1 MNNIIVYIINT
12 LIILFT
18 IIIFFIYLR
27 GSSFKSYPCYF
38 NLYFCIIITFDNLIR
53 LFPIK
58 SKNGFSCKIQAFS
71 LSFFDKLFLISI
83 TDYSI
88 INYITMKNPDY
99 YKTFTKTIYLQLL
112 FLSIFFS
119 LALTIIFYLQGL
131 NTGSNGDICYV
142 NTTNLVKKITD
153 TIYTCFLLIID
164 LFCIIKIL
172 INLYN
177 LKKDPE
183 SKNNQLRITSIKTH
197 FWRFSFDLIINLITF
212 IYVILLINKLVKL
225 DLLKD
230 IIYVLI
236 CLMNELFFTINKV
249 FYQEFMRII
258 TGKIFNKNQEK
269 NEKDNDNDN
278 DNDERL
284 SYDINDEEY

>member
-1 MNNIIVYIINT
+1 MENNFIVYFINT

-18 IIIFFIYLR
+18 LIIIFIYVT
-27 GSSFKSYPCYF
+27 GSSFKSYPYYF
-38 NLYFCIIITFDNLIR
+38 NLYFCIIITLDNLIR
-53 LFPIK
+53 LFPIE
-58 SKNGFSCKIQAFS
+58 SRNGLSCKIQAFL

-88 INYITMKNPDY
+88 VNYISFHNPDY
-99 YKTFTKTIYLQLL
+99 YGAFTKTIYLQLL
-112 FLSIFFS
+112 FLSVFFS

-131 NTGSNGDICYV
+131 NTDSKDDICYV
-142 NTTNLVKKITD
+142 NTTNIVKRITD

-164 LFCIIKIL
+164 LFCIIRIL
-172 INLYN
+172 INLHN
-177 LKKDPE
+177 MKKDTEPGAKFRMI
-183 SKNNQLRITSIKTH
+183 SVKYH

-258 TGKIFNKNQEK
+258 TCKIFNKNQEK

-278 DNDERL
+278 DERL